1 MQPPSPQ
8 MACVGWTLRTLLL
21 TDSSQSVLR
30 DHKSANCVYRRCASG
45 RELVDWI
52 MSLSPSIHTRHQ
64 AIGMWQ
70 ALLEEGVIS
79 HGNLGSMAHSP
90 YQTILPSTSSWCNSP
105 LWASAFSLSRLHN
118 HTQSPRS
125 VGLLWTIDQPN
136 AEASTWQHTQHLQET
151 MPSAGFQ
158 LSIPGNQWPQTH
170 SLDHVATGIS
180 TKQF

>member
-1 MQPPSPQ
+1 MFFRTFPGLIHIATVVLFVATQSPSSQ

-79 HGNLGSMAHSP
+79 HGNLGSVA
-90 YQTILPSTSSWCNSP
+90 
-105 LWASAFSLSRLHN
+105 
-118 HTQSPRS
+118 QSP
-125 VGLLWTIDQPN
+125 
-136 AEASTWQHTQHLQET
+136 
-151 MPSAGFQ
+151 
-158 LSIPGNQWPQTH
+158 
-170 SLDHVATGIS
+170 
-180 TKQF
+180 